1 MPEPEKRLLLALL
14 GCVSFGYA
22 IASCLLFYRRTRLR
36 AAQYTNQP
44 LEGFVRSPLY
54 NMTLWITGVVGIA
67 GFVISSWQ
75 LVMSLLAILGG
86 GQ

>member
-1 MPEPEKRLLLALL
+1 MALL

-22 IASCLLFYRRTRLR
+22 IGSCLVFYRRTRQR

-44 LEGFVRSPLY
+44 LEGFVHSPRY
-54 NMTLWITGVVGIA
+54 NVTLWITGVVGIA

-75 LVMSLLAILGG
+75 LVLSLLAIVRGS
-86 GQ
+86 Q

>member
-1 MPEPEKRLLLALL
+1 MSEPEKRLLLALL

-44 LEGFVRSPLY
+44 LEGFVRSPIY
-54 NMTLWITGVVGIA
+54 NMTLWITGVIGIA

-75 LVMSLLAILGG
+75 LVLSLVTILGG
-86 GQ
+86 SR

>member
-36 AAQYTNQP
+36 AAHYTHLP
-44 LEGFVRSPLY
+44 LERSPLY

-75 LVMSLLAILGG
+75 LVVSLLAILGG

>member
-1 MPEPEKRLLLALL
+1 MALL

-22 IASCLLFYRRTRLR
+22 ILSCLVFYRRTRRR
-36 AAQYTNQP
+36 AAQYTNLP

-54 NMTLWITGVVGIA
+54 NMTLWITGVIGIA

-75 LVMSLLAILGG
+75 LVVSLFTILRG

>member
-36 AAQYTNQP
+36 AAQYNHLP
-44 LEGFVRSPLY
+44 LERSPLY
-54 NMTLWITGVVGIA
+54 NMMLWITGVVGIA

-75 LVMSLLAILGG
+75 LVLSLLAILGG

>member
-1 MPEPEKRLLLALL
+1 MPEPEKRLLMALL

-22 IASCLLFYRRTRLR
+22 IASCLLFYHRTRLR
-36 AAQYTNQP
+36 AAQYTHLP
-44 LEGFVRSPLY
+44 LERSPLY
-54 NMTLWITGVVGIA
+54 NMMLRITGVVGIA

-75 LVMSLLAILGG
+75 LVLSLLAILGG

>member
-1 MPEPEKRLLLALL
+1 MSDPEKRLLLALL

-22 IASCLLFYRRTRLR
+22 IASCLLFYRRMRLR
-36 AAQYTNQP
+36 AAQYTNRP

-54 NMTLWITGVVGIA
+54 NMTLWVTGLIGIA

-75 LVMSLLAILGG
+75 LVLSLLAILGG

>member
-36 AAQYTNQP
+36 AAQYTHLP
-44 LEGFVRSPLY
+44 FERSPLY
-54 NMTLWITGVVGIA
+54 NMMLWITGVVGIA

-75 LVMSLLAILGG
+75 LVLSLLAILGG